1 MQIKNEGGCFGGDF
15 SRGFPKINLGAE
27 NALVFL
33 LKMTL
38 IDIQQAN
45 IEFIIDK
52 LSSMYQ
58 EVVCLQ
64 RQSASAQ
71 MVKQMEKS
79 LCGQCGKKFTNK
91 KGVKQHMIR
100 MHTNKTVKSNI
111 ETVTLEETIDTL
123 KTDANKVVYEKEVNV
138 IIIPPSSVQPSP
150 PVAKKLKNVDSINE
164 ENMTKDHNPD
174 GINGY
179 FLTMLL
185 GLLGNVVER
194 VDEKILITKAT
205 Y

>member
-1 MQIKNEGGCFGGDF
+1 
-15 SRGFPKINLGAE
+15 
-27 NALVFL
+27 
-33 LKMTL
+33 
-38 IDIQQAN
+38 
-45 IEFIIDK
+45 
-52 LSSMYQ
+52 
-58 EVVCLQ
+58 
-64 RQSASAQ
+64 
-71 MVKQMEKS
+71 
-79 LCGQCGKKFTNK
+79 
-91 KGVKQHMIR
+91 MIR

-150 PVAKKLKNVDSINE
+150 PVTKKLKNVDSINE